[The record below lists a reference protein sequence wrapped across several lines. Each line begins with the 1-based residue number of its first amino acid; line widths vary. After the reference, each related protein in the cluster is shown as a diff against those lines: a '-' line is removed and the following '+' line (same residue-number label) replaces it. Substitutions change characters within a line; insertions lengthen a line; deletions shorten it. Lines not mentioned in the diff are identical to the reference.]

1 MRLSPTLGAV
11 LLAGGLAGC
20 VAPPPPAFVAVPQAA
35 PAQLVAVPGPD
46 KTPAAFQ
53 QDDAACRAAIATLP
67 PVAQAQPTPE
77 QLAAARS
84 SVVLATEAGAGPV
97 STSSAPPPAEALPPG
112 VAYLRCMTSRQNQV
126 QQVTPAVQLY
136 AYYPAYPIYPG
147 IGFGYPFFYDDVFAF
162 RFGFGFGGY
171 GRYGYGGYYRGGY
184 GGYGGYN
191 RGGYGG
197 YGGYRGGY
205 GGGFHGGG
213 FGGGGFH
220 GGGFGGGRR

>member
-1 MRLSPTLGAV
+1 MRLNPTLGAV

-20 VAPPPPAFVAVPQAA
+20 VAPPSPAFVAAPQAA
-35 PAQLVAVPGPD
+35 PAQLVAVPGPG

-53 QDDAACRAAIATLP
+53 QDDAACRTAIAALP
-67 PVAQAQPTPE
+67 PAAQAQPTAE

-84 SVVLATEAGAGPV
+84 NVVQATEAGAGPID
-97 STSSAPPPAEALPPG
+97 TSNAPPPAEALPPG

-136 AYYPAYPIYPG
+136 AYYPTYPIYPG

-162 RFGFGFGGY
+162 RFGYGFGFGGY

-184 GGYGGYN
+184 GGYSGY
-191 RGGYGG
+191 RGGYG
-197 YGGYRGGY
+197 GGY

-220 GGGFGGGRR
+220 GGGGGFGRR